1 MSNHIVLNSK
11 SDKDTLESKI
21 NQCSFIGQ
29 YLSNVELDYVV
40 DCIEE
45 DKSEF
50 IVFETG
56 FLINSIK
63 TRAGKLICWGRFDG
77 VNQIDEVA
85 DSGMFF
91 RKETRLVE
99 REGDDPQYDKLLKS
113 LVGRGGEDV
122 ESAIWT
128 QHIDLTAKY
137 IPEMELAGVYLK
149 ALIESDITDQKNYTI
164 AIKDSEDQ
172 YEVTTVS
179 IAYHKSGHVARSTKN
194 KTLSQAEFEKLV
206 EVINS

>member
-1 MSNHIVLNSK
+1 MSNYIVLNNQ
-11 SDKDTLESKI
+11 SDEETLVSKI
-21 NQCSFIGQ
+21 NQCSFIGE
-29 YLSNVELDYVV
+29 YLSKEELDFIV

-45 DKSEF
+45 DKSDF

-63 TRAGKLICWGRFDG
+63 TRAGKVVCWGRLDG
-77 VNQIDEVA
+77 VKQIDEVA

-137 IPEMELAGVYLK
+137 IPEMELAGEYIRS
-149 ALIESDITDQKNYTI
+149 LIESGVTDEKDYTV
-164 AIKDSEDQ
+164 AIKESEDQ
-172 YEVTTVS
+172 YEVTTIA
-179 IAYHKSGHVARSTKN
+179 IAYHKSGNIARSTDSI
-194 KTLSQAEFEKLV
+194 TLSKAEFEKLI